1 LILIKC
7 DYRNQTYEGNIEN
20 LFLFRLNTNKYLKNG
35 VDYLGLGTQRG
46 RVKAKGRVSPRK
58 KEIYVGLLFTSMS
71 NISYEIRR
79 ISQSNQST
87 KGFIKHRKSLVLS
100 IFRCS

>member
-1 LILIKC
+1 MILIKC

-35 VDYLGLGTQRG
+35 VDYLGLGTQR
-46 RVKAKGRVSPRK
+46 GRVSPRK